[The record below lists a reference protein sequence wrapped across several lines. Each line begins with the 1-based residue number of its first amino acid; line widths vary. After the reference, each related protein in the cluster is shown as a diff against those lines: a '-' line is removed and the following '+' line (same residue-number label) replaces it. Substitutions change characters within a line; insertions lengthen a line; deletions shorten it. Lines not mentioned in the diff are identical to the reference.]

1 MQTIEDTLTNW
12 RKEEFK
18 EALELMKSAVSV
30 FTETNDIVKQ
40 KDCATFFQVSVNTL
54 KDWVRQ
60 GAPEIRL
67 ESGSPF
73 YSKKAVTEWL
83 LQHQK

>member
-1 MQTIEDTLTNW
+1 LQNIEESITSW
-12 RKEEFK
+12 RKEEFRQ
-18 EALELMKSAVSV
+18 ALSMFEKAISLA
-30 FTETNDIVKQ
+30 TAQNDVVKQ
-40 KDCATFFQVSVNTL
+40 KDCALFFEVSVNTL

-67 ESGSPF
+67 ESGMPM
-73 YSKKAVTEWL
+73 YSKKAITEWL